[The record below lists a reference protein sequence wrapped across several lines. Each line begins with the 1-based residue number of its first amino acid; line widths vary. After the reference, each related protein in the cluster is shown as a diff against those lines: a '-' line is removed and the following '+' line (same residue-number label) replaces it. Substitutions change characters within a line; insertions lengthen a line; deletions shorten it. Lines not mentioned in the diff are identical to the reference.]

1 MDKIFH
7 FPFQLQNSSGDSFG
21 LFGQLLTDD
30 HHRVG
35 QFGPARLGRLMC
47 GTFKFIFVAD
57 ARFGEEKFEAE
68 QKRRK
73 YRFVENSAS
82 FDYWAS

>member
-1 MDKIFH
+1 MKI
-7 FPFQLQNSSGDSFG
+7 QLQIQIQIQVE
-21 LFGQLLTDD
+21 LQIYFGQLLTDE

-73 YRFVENSAS
+73 YRFVENL
-82 FDYWAS
+82 F